1 MNYIINP
8 ILFYWMSVVDAV
20 KATLLTLTIIS
31 SIAFLFLAI
40 ARVVTFVETANED
53 DDEEVVKAKS
63 ALKKAFNIVLGV
75 LIISTIAS
83 IFIPSKNTLIE
94 MQVAKYATYENTE
107 QMVENIKIAVDYVVE
122 SIKSLK

>member
-8 ILFYWMSVVDAV
+8 IWFYWMSVVDAV
-20 KATLLTLTIIS
+20 KGILLTLTIIS

-40 ARVVTFVETANED
+40 ARVVTFVETVNED
-53 DDEEVVKAKS
+53 DNEEVVKVKS

-75 LIISTIAS
+75 LIISTIAT
-83 IFIPSKNTLIE
+83 IFIPPKNTLIE
-94 MQVAKYATYENTE
+94 IQVAKYATYENTE

>member
-8 ILFYWMSVVDAV
+8 IWFYWMSVVDAV

-31 SIAFLFLAI
+31 GVAFLFLAI
-40 ARVVTFVETANED
+40 ARVVTFVETVNED
-53 DDEEVVKAKS
+53 DDEEVVKVKS

-75 LIISTIAS
+75 FVVSVSAS

-94 MQVAKYATYENTE
+94 MQAAKYATYENTE